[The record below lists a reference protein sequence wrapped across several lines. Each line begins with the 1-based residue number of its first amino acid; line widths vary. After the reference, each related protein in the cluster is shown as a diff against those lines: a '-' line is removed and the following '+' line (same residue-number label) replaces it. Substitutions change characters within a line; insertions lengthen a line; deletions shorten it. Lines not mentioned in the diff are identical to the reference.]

1 MADQPISNPY
11 QLHLDNIEDP
21 PVTYAGIFRR
31 IGPGLILASG
41 IVGSG
46 ELIATTVLGAETG
59 YTLLW
64 LIILSCF
71 IKVVVQN
78 ELGRYAIGTGETTLE
93 AFDRAPGPRLGA
105 SWLVWAWFAMVMLTL
120 LQVGG
125 MLGGISEILNR
136 LVPSVPIGA
145 WVWVVNL
152 VTVFLLIG
160 GRYWVVE
167 KVSMGLVVCFTAL
180 TVSCAFLLLKLPQYF
195 SWSEVLSGLSFRL
208 PEGGLITAV
217 AAFGITGV
225 GASELIVYPYWC
237 LEKGYARYSGPRDD
251 SPAWRRR
258 AFGWIRVMGAD
269 VGNSMVIYTFAT
281 VAFYILGAGILH
293 GQGLVPKGSEMVQ
306 VLSSMYTETMGAWS
320 LPLFLVGAFAVLYS
334 TVFAATAANCRV
346 FADFTGILKL
356 YDKTDYA
363 KRLRVTRL
371 FVVILLFLPSLYF
384 MFLRAPVLM
393 VIIGGA
399 AQAIM
404 LPVIAFFTV
413 YLRYRHMPQ
422 QILPKPWV
430 TVALWLS
437 ALFMAVMM
445 SYYLILRV
453 AALVAALKQVPSK

>member
-1 MADQPISNPY
+1 MVSQPLSNPY
-11 QLHLDNIEDP
+11 QLRPENIENP
-21 PVTYAGIFRR
+21 PVTYRGIFRR
-31 IGPGLILASG
+31 IGPGLILASS

-78 ELGRYAIGTGETTLE
+78 ELGRYAIATGETTLE
-93 AFDRAPGPRLGA
+93 AFDRAPGPRFRA
-105 SWLVWAWFAMVMLTL
+105 SWLVWAWFAMVMFTL

-125 MLGGISEILNR
+125 MLGGVSEILNR
-136 LVPSVPIGA
+136 LVPSVPIVA

-152 VTVFLLIG
+152 VTVVLLIG

-167 KVSMGLVVCFTAL
+167 KVSMGLVVCFTVL
-180 TVSCAFLLLKLPQYF
+180 TVSCALLLFKLPQYF
-195 SWSEVLSGLSFRL
+195 SWSEVISGLSFRL
-208 PEGGLITAV
+208 PQSGLMTAV

-237 LEKGYARYSGPRDD
+237 LEKGYARYSGARHD
-251 SPAWRRR
+251 SPAWRKR
-258 AFGWIRVMGAD
+258 AFGWIRVMGVD

-293 GQGLVPKGSEMVQ
+293 GQGLVPKGLEMVQ
-306 VLSSMYTETMGAWS
+306 VLSNMYTETMGAWS

-334 TVFAATAANCRV
+334 TIFAGTAANCRV
-346 FADFTGILKL
+346 FADFAGILKL

-363 KRLRVTRL
+363 KRLQVTRL

-384 MFLRAPVLM
+384 MFLQAPVFM
-393 VIIGGA
+393 VIVGGA
-399 AQAIM
+399 AQAVM
-404 LPVIAFFTV
+404 LPVIAFYTV
-413 YLRYRHMPQ
+413 YLRYRHMPRE
-422 QILPKPWV
+422 ILPNPWV
-430 TVALWLS
+430 TLALWIS
-437 ALFMAVMM
+437 AVVMAVMM
-445 SYYLILRV
+445 GYYLILRA
-453 AALVAALKQVPSK
+453 AALFAALRQVSSK

>member
-1 MADQPISNPY
+1 MADQPLSNPY

-31 IGPGLILASG
+31 IGPGLILASS

-64 LIILSCF
+64 LIVLSCF

-93 AFDRAPGPRLGA
+93 AFDRAPGPRLRA

-167 KVSMGLVVCFTAL
+167 KISMGLVVCFTAL

-195 SWSEVLSGLSFRL
+195 SWSDVLSGVSFRL

-251 SPAWRRR
+251 SPAWRQR
-258 AFGWIRVMGAD
+258 AFGWIRVMGVD
-269 VGNSMVIYTFAT
+269 VGNSMIIYTFAT

-293 GQGLVPKGSEMVQ
+293 GQGLVPKGAEMVQ

-334 TVFAATAANCRV
+334 TVFAGTAANCRV
-346 FADFTGILKL
+346 FADFAGILKL
-356 YDKTDYA
+356 YDKTDYT
-363 KRLRVTRL
+363 KRLQVTRI

-413 YLRYRHMPQ
+413 YLRYRHMPK

-445 SYYLILRV
+445 GYYLILRV

>member
-1 MADQPISNPY
+1 MATQNLVNPY
-11 QLHLDNIEDP
+11 QLRPEDIEDP
-21 PVTYAGIFRR
+21 PRTYVSIFRR

-46 ELIATTVLGAETG
+46 ELIATTVLGAEAG

-93 AFDRAPGPRLGA
+93 AFDRAPGPRLRA
-105 SWLVWAWFAMVMLTL
+105 SWLVWAWFLMVMFTL

-125 MLGGISEILNR
+125 MLGGVSEVLNR
-136 LVPSVPIGA
+136 LVPTVPIGV

-152 VTVFLLIG
+152 VTVALLMG

-167 KVSMGLVVCFTAL
+167 KISMGLVVCFTVL
-180 TVSCAFLLLKLPQYF
+180 TVSCAFMMFKLPQYF
-195 SWSEVLSGLSFRL
+195 SWSEVVSGLSFRL

-225 GASELIVYPYWC
+225 GATELVVYPYWC
-237 LEKGYARYSGPRDD
+237 LEKGYARYSGPRDG
-251 SPAWRRR
+251 SQAWRQR
-258 AFGWIRVMGAD
+258 AGGWIRVMGVD

-281 VAFYILGAGILH
+281 VAFYLLGAGILH
-293 GQGLVPKGSEMVQ
+293 GRGLVPKGSEMVL
-306 VLSSMYTETMGAWS
+306 VLSAMYTETMGAWS

-334 TVFAATAANCRV
+334 TIFAATAAHCRV
-346 FADFTGILKL
+346 FADFAGILKL

-363 KRLRVTRL
+363 KRLQVTRL

-384 MFLRAPVLM
+384 MFLQAPVLM

-399 AQAIM
+399 AQALM
-404 LPVIAFFTV
+404 LPVIAFYTV
-413 YLRYRHMPQ
+413 YLHYRHMPEEV
-422 QILPKPWV
+422 LTGPWV
-430 TVALWLS
+430 TLALWIS
-437 ALFMAVMM
+437 ALVMALMIGY
-445 SYYLILRV
+445 SLIQRI
-453 AALVAALKQVPSK
+453 ASWK